1 MSKKNTTLKFLIFI
15 LIFMVIV
22 FIFVLLFVIP
32 SIKDY
37 KNAKS
42 SYLNSQYLQT
52 ELQKEQSELKSKLKV
67 VKDENKDIIN
77 TFSQEFT
84 ENEFISFTKKYFK
97 DAKLTKVHNE
107 SNSSALDI
115 YKFNAKIKAKNPK
128 QFYEFVK
135 ELKNYHGIIK
145 INFPITIFSK
155 DNFLEIN
162 FHISVYSMNVKY

>member
-15 LIFMVIV
+15 LIFMIV
-22 FIFVLLFVIP
+22 VFAFVLLFVIP

-37 KNAKS
+37 KDSKL
-42 SYLNSQYLQT
+42 SYSNSQNLQT
-52 ELQKEQSELKSKLKV
+52 ELQKEQEELISTLNIIK
-67 VKDENKDIIN
+67 NKNKNIIN
-77 TFSQEFT
+77 TFSQEFK
-84 ENEFISFTKKYFK
+84 ENEFISFTKKYFN
-97 DAKLTKVHNE
+97 DATLVKVHNE

-135 ELKNYHGIIK
+135 NLQNYNGIIK
-145 INFPITIFSK
+145 INFPITISSK

-162 FHISVYSMNVKY
+162 FHMSVYSMKVN